1 MNKYKLYYLTS
12 EIDDMLPKYVGYT
25 SLTIEERLKHHIFD
39 AKYEKCK
46 SHKVNWIK
54 KVIKNGFLPIIKE
67 IKSVETIEDALLMEM
82 YYVSEYNK
90 LYKLTN
96 STSGGELSKSF
107 TDDVKNKISNS
118 LKEYYN
124 VNETWNKGLRYK
136 FSEERNLKRRL
147 KMGNKISGENN
158 HFYGR
163 THSDETKKKLRDKN
177 KIYNY
182 SYSLI
187 FNLYLVEN
195 LTCVEI
201 SKKLEIP
208 DRVISKA
215 IRKYDLVKVK
225 KEIYGKIK
233 GYKPIVENI
242 DFMKYYNKNGNRCNV
257 FSRSL

>member
-12 EIDDMLPKYVGYT
+12 EIDDMLPRYVGYT

-67 IKSVETIEDALLMEM
+67 IKSVETLEEVLLMEM
-82 YYVSEYNK
+82 HYVSEYNK

-96 STSGGELSKSF
+96 STSGGELSKSI
-107 TDDVKNKISNS
+107 TSDIRDKISDT
-118 LKEYYN
+118 LKNYYTVNN
-124 VNETWNKGLRYK
+124 VWNKGLRYS
-136 FSEERNLKRRL
+136 FSEERNYERRI
-147 KMGNKISGENN
+147 KMGDKISGENN

-163 THSDETKKKLRDKN
+163 NHSNETKRKLREKN
-177 KIYNY
+177 QIYDYNY
-182 SYSLI
+182 NLI

-195 LTCVEI
+195 LTGVEI
-201 SKKLEIP
+201 SRKLGIP
-208 DRVISKA
+208 DNVIRKA

-225 KEIYGKIK
+225 KRYIW
-233 GYKPIVENI
+233 
-242 DFMKYYNKNGNRCNV
+242 
-257 FSRSL
+257 